1 MADAP
6 KLHRSGTDLT
16 VGRPARDLRSANYG
30 GKTSEMARH
39 MRAAVLR
46 KLRTLLRIEKLPE
59 PEPGPGE
66 LLIRITACG
75 VCHSDLHAI
84 DGDWTPGPVLPL
96 IPGHEVTGHVV
107 ALGSGVAGFKPGDAV
122 GVP

>member
-1 MADAP
+1 MAR
-6 KLHRSGTDLT
+6 LRG
-16 VGRPARDLRSANYG
+16 RSANYR
-30 GKTSEMARH
+30 GKDMARQ

-46 KLRTLLRIEKLPE
+46 KLRTPLKIEKLPE
-59 PEPGPGE
+59 PKPGPGE
-66 LLIRITACG
+66 LLIRVAACG

-107 ALGSGVAGFKPGDAV
+107 ALGSGVAGFKP
-122 GVP
+122 

>member
-1 MADAP
+1 MAQ
-6 KLHRSGTDLT
+6 
-16 VGRPARDLRSANYG
+16 
-30 GKTSEMARH
+30 H

-84 DGDWTPGPVLPL
+84 DGDWTARTRPAAHPRP
-96 IPGHEVTGHVV
+96 
-107 ALGSGVAGFKPGDAV
+107 
-122 GVP
+122 